1 MQAKQPSG
9 TEMLDHVWRYF
20 QLHAT
25 QRMSVFNFFLV
36 LASLAVAGLAASLNR
51 SGPPPLAGMVLGV
64 FLALVSFVFWK
75 LDQRAA
81 FLVKHAESALSELEA
96 NYLDEVAQLFQ
107 REPVRTHELRSSG
120 SVWRQQWTFG
130 RSFRLL
136 FLAVGLLGVSA
147 SLVSLARFLCW
158 LDW

>member
-1 MQAKQPSG
+1 MQQKQPPG

-36 LASLAVAGLAASLNR
+36 LSSLAVAGLAASLSR
-51 SGPPPLAGMVLGV
+51 SGPPPLAGVVLGG

-75 LDQRAA
+75 LDQRTAL
-81 FLVKHAESALSELEA
+81 LVKHAESALSELEA
-96 NYLDEVAQLFQ
+96 SYLEEVARLFQ
-107 REPVRTHELRSSG
+107 REPARTHQFLGPG
-120 SVWRQQWTFG
+120 SAWRQQWTFG

-136 FLAVGLLGVSA
+136 FFAVGLLGVSA